1 MYRRHTENT
10 NLITIPACRYDGNY
24 RLNGKYAMIDQYLK
38 RTEQVMHQAVND
50 HRRVTMIRF
59 DLRFPSCWDLEV
71 YPYPL
76 CISQFFRNLNYL
88 LDRDSKGK
96 GRSNKLRYVWSK
108 EFGLENG
115 RPHYHVAIMVNGDLY
130 RPFGYYQPGGQSLA
144 GMIVMS
150 WADALDLYGIEA
162 FGLVYFPNR
171 SAMSFSGSDYQSR
184 SEVFRR
190 LSYLSKVRTKRY
202 GDGNRNFGY
211 SLS

>member
-24 RLNGKYAMIDQYLK
+24 RLNGNYAMIDQYLK

-59 DLRFPSCWDLEV
+59 DLRFPFWWDLEI
-71 YPYPL
+71 YLYQT
-76 CISQFFRNLNYL
+76 CISQFFNNLNYL
-88 LDRDSKGK
+88 LARDSKGK

-108 EFGLENG
+108 EFGAENG

-130 RPFGYYQPGGQSLA
+130 RPFGYSQPGMQSLA

-150 WADALDLYGIEA
+150 WADALDLCGIEA
-162 FGLVYFPNR
+162 FGLAYFPSR

-190 LSYLSKVRTKRY
+190 SSYLSKVRTKRY
-202 GDGNRNFGY
+202 GDGTRSFGY
-211 SLS
+211 SLT

>member
-24 RLNGKYAMIDQYLK
+24 RLNGNYAMIDQYLK

-108 EFGLENG
+108 EFGVGNG

-130 RPFGYYQPGGQSLA
+130 RPFRYFRPGAKSLP
-144 GMIVMS
+144 GMIIQA
-150 WADALDLYGIEA
+150 WADALGIVGWEA
-162 FGLVYFPNR
+162 VGLVYSPSR
-171 SAMSFSGSDYQSR
+171 GAMSFGPDNYQSQLEAFQR
-184 SEVFRR
+184 M
-190 LSYLSKVRTKRY
+190 SYVCKVRTKRY
-202 GDGNRNFGY
+202 GDGNRNFGC
-211 SLS
+211 SLN

>member
-24 RLNGKYAMIDQYLK
+24 RLNGNYAMIDQYLK

-50 HRRVTMIRF
+50 NRRVTMIRF
-59 DLRFPSCWDLEV
+59 DLRFPYCWDLEI
-71 YPYPL
+71 YPYQL

-108 EFGLENG
+108 EFGDENG

-130 RPFGYYQPGGQSLA
+130 RPFAYYQPGMQSLA
-144 GMIVMS
+144 GMIALS
-150 WADALDLYGIEA
+150 WADALGLHGLEA
-162 FGLVYFPNR
+162 FGLVYFPSR
-171 SAMSFSGSDYQSR
+171 GAMSFSGNNYQSQA
-184 SEVFRR
+184 EVFRR
-190 LSYLSKVRTKRY
+190 LSYLSKARTKHY
-202 GDGNRNFGY
+202 GDGYRSFGY
-211 SLS
+211 SLR